1 MDVISILHPRAADLL
16 PHLPRPHYIISTHHR
31 QYQCFILRVGGCGFC
46 YVGNLPVFETRD
58 LPQDSSRPPR
68 TLAQLYG
75 LVGHLWVNYIIAAL
89 GLVALLVV

>member
-1 MDVISILHPRAADLL
+1 
-16 PHLPRPHYIISTHHR
+16 
-31 QYQCFILRVGGCGFC
+31 
-46 YVGNLPVFETRD
+46 VFETRD